1 MQKASVMR
9 DTLSALEL
17 KSARAAIALALN
29 DRDVEA
35 AGMARSRDLAIPAPH
50 GRLAARLY
58 RPGGV
63 RAGHPMLLFVHGGG
77 FVHCDLDS
85 HDALCRR
92 LASASGLRIL
102 SVDYRLAPEHAFPAQ
117 VEDGKAALRWL
128 LDRLKA
134 HGDREKLLVGGDS
147 AGAYIVLSA
156 VAGLDRDDLG
166 RIAGQLLIYP
176 LLQLDDEQWASTV
189 LEDTRVLGRLAVRYI
204 RERLQPGE
212 TGIPSL
218 LDASSLRDLPTVI
231 ATGGA
236 LDPCRPDALAY
247 AAALGERGTGIELLQ
262 FRRLMHG
269 FGNYTHVLGPARA
282 AVAEIGRAL
291 GELAGKPEP

>member
-1 MQKASVMR
+1 MQRASVVR
-9 DTLSALEL
+9 DTLSAMEL

-29 DRDVEA
+29 GRDLEA
-35 AGMARSRDLAIPAPH
+35 AGMARTRDLSIPAPH

-58 RPGGV
+58 RPKGV
-63 RAGHPMLLFVHGGG
+63 RAGEPLLLFIHGGG

-92 LASASGLRIL
+92 LAAASNLRIL

-128 LDRLKA
+128 LDRRV
-134 HGDREKLLVGGDS
+134 GQKLLVGGDS

-156 VAGLDRDDLG
+156 VAELDRADLA
-166 RIAGQLLIYP
+166 RISGQLLIYP
-176 LLQLDDEQWASTV
+176 LLQLDDAQWASTV

-218 LDASSLRDLPTVI
+218 LETATMRGLPTLVV
-231 ATGGA
+231 TGGA

-247 AAALGERGTGIELLQ
+247 AAALGEQNVKVELLQ

-269 FGNYTHVLGPARA
+269 FGNYTHVLKPARN

-291 GELAGKPEP
+291 RGLARP